1 MSDPDFLTRDDL
13 LALHADRIDRYGG
26 AWRLRDAAGLSSA
39 LGMPSATFGGAFLH
53 PTLPEMA
60 AAYLFHVSQAHG
72 FIDGKKRVAL
82 AAALA
87 FLALNGYQLDADPE
101 DLYAVCI
108 AVAAGDASKADAS
121 VFFAKHVR
129 PLAGRP

>member
-1 MSDPDFLTRDDL
+1 MKDPDFLTLDDL
-13 LALHADRIDRYGG
+13 LALHADRIERYGG
-26 AWRLRDAAGLSSA
+26 PLGVRDVAGLSSA

-72 FIDGKKRVAL
+72 FVDGNKRAAL

-87 FLALNGYQLDADPE
+87 FLSLNGYELEADPDE
-101 DLYAVCI
+101 LYELCI
-108 AVAAGDASKADAS
+108 AVAAGNASKSDAS
-121 VFFAKHVR
+121 VFFAR
-129 PLAGRP
+129 YLRELGDRR

>member
-1 MSDPDFLTRDDL
+1 VKDPDFLTLDDL
-13 LALHADRIDRYGG
+13 LALHADRIERYGG
-26 AWRLRDAAGLSSA
+26 SLGVRDAGGLSSA

-53 PTLPEMA
+53 PTLSEMA

-72 FIDGKKRVAL
+72 FVDGNKRAAL

-87 FLALNGYQLDADPE
+87 FLALNGQEIDADPE
-101 DLYAVCI
+101 DLYAMCM
-108 AVAAGDASKADAS
+108 AVAAGKASKADAS

-129 PLAGRP
+129 ALADRP

>member
-1 MSDPDFLTRDDL
+1 VRDPDFLTLDDL
-13 LALHADRIDRYGG
+13 LALHADRVERYGG
-26 AWRLRDAAGLSSA
+26 ALGLRDAAGLSSA
-39 LGMPSATFGGAFLH
+39 LGMPSATFDGTFLH

-60 AAYLFHVSQAHG
+60 AAYLFHLSQAHG
-72 FIDGKKRVAL
+72 FVDGNKRVAL

-87 FLALNGYQLDADPE
+87 FLSLNGYQLDADPD
-101 DLYAVCI
+101 DLYEICI

-129 PLAGRP
+129 ARTSRS